1 MEMYDGAYCGGRDLR
16 DDPFAAPLGAD
27 SMAGLPP
34 AFVVLA
40 GCDPLRDEC
49 RAYAQRLR
57 LTVSR
62 SRR

>member
-1 MEMYDGAYCGGRDLR
+1 
-16 DDPFAAPLGAD
+16 
-27 SMAGLPP
+27 MAGLPP

-40 GCDPLRDEC
+40 GCDPLRDEG

-57 LTVSR
+57 PTVSR